1 MGRNLIQV
9 RRRGYPVRP
18 ANDAGSQLIA
28 EAPAMLNNVVLLASD
43 NVEAAGFILRGIK
56 GIFVAI
62 GSVIAAVIC
71 AVIAG
76 TKGRSA
82 IGWGILGLFFSIIT
96 LIVVI
101 VIPSKKS

>member
-1 MGRNLIQV
+1 
-9 RRRGYPVRP
+9 
-18 ANDAGSQLIA
+18 
-28 EAPAMLNNVVLLASD
+28 
-43 NVEAAGFILRGIK
+43 
-56 GIFVAI
+56 VAI

>member
-1 MGRNLIQV
+1 MLHQMV
-9 RRRGYPVRP
+9 LAAQDYP
-18 ANDAGSQLIA
+18 Q
-28 EAPAMLNNVVLLASD
+28 
-43 NVEAAGFILRGIK
+43 AAGFILKGIK

-62 GSVIAAVIC
+62 GSVIAAIVC

-96 LIVVI
+96 LIVII